1 MVNKHNLVPNSNRTP
16 SELRKMTKKG
26 GKKSGEVRRE
36 RKKFKEAF
44 LAALEAGNTQDN
56 IIAAVF
62 EKALAGNLKAVE
74 LIRDTIGEK
83 PVDKQATTDS
93 NGNDI
98 IAPIKLEIVPV
109 EVVHDKTSETS

>member
-1 MVNKHNLVPNSNRTP
+1 MANEENLVPNSKRTP

-44 LAALEAGNTQDN
+44 LAALETGNTQDN
-56 IIAAVF
+56 IVTAVF
-62 EKALAGNLKAVE
+62 EKALAGDLKAVE

-98 IAPIKLEIVPV
+98 VPPITLEIIPV

>member
-1 MVNKHNLVPNSNRTP
+1 MAKDDLNPVRTKD
-16 SELRKMTKKG
+16 EAKKRGRNG
-26 GKKSGEVRRE
+26 GIKSGEVRRE

-44 LAALEAGNTQDN
+44 LAALETGNTQDN
-56 IIAAVF
+56 IVTAVF
-62 EKALAGNLKAVE
+62 EKALAGDLKAVE

-98 IAPIKLEIVPV
+98 VPPITLEIIPV

>member
-1 MVNKHNLVPNSNRTP
+1 MPNEENLVPNSKRTP

-44 LAALEAGNTQDN
+44 LAALETGNTQDN
-56 IIAAVF
+56 IVTAVF
-62 EKALAGNLKAVE
+62 EKALAGDLKAVE

-93 NGNDI
+93 NGNDKRKDLLRQCRKGFKDF
-98 IAPIKLEIVPV
+98 AA
-109 EVVHDKTSETS
+109 